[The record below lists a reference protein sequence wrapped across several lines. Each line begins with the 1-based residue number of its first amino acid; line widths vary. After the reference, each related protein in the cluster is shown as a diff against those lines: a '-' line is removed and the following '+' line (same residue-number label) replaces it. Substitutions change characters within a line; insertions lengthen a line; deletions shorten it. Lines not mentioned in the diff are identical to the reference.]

1 MNAELTLL
9 RHLLATCR
17 AVRRCNP
24 DIETSKAALNEER
37 RLQDRIERRACA
49 ERGPKL
55 TKLEYRGGKNT
66 EFCLSQPVPRLSRHP
81 LRDDVG
87 GRRRV
92 HSAGECAQRQP
103 EGSV

>member
-37 RLQDRIERRACA
+37 RLQDRIE
-49 ERGPKL
+49 KL
-55 TKLEYRGGKNT
+55 
-66 EFCLSQPVPRLSRHP
+66 QQ
-81 LRDDVG
+81 
-87 GRRRV
+87 RV
-92 HSAGECAQRQP
+92 
-103 EGSV
+103 GSVAPAGVPNAA